1 MRFLFGII
9 VGIGLTVGG
18 AYLHDSFGG
27 ATTTDASG
35 ATATRP
41 MVNWDVVDKNW
52 QRATTRVKREWDR
65 LAAK

>member
-1 MRFLFGII
+1 MRLLLGMII
-9 VGIGLTVGG
+9 GIGLTIGG
-18 AYLHDSFGG
+18 AYLYDSMGG
-27 ATTTDASG
+27 TTEGSTG

-52 QRATTRVKREWDR
+52 QRTTSRVKREWDR